1 MRSVKGGKPFLIMEE
16 QSGKAGQPS
25 FGPQPHPGQLRLW
38 AFQAVAHG
46 AMGVNYFR
54 WDTARFGAE
63 EYWHG
68 LLNHDRSK
76 SPGFDEIIRTV
87 GDMKV
92 LGREALESSYVAE
105 TALSFDQDC
114 DWALQI
120 QPGHPK
126 LTYRAQLV
134 EWYGAIAGANTGT
147 DLIHLDE
154 DLSKYKAVF
163 APVQYVVSARQ
174 AENIRNYVRNGGI
187 FVAGFRLGA
196 KDESS
201 QIVNMPL
208 PGLLR
213 DVMGVSLKDYVPIYT
228 EKVGVAFE
236 PQLAGS
242 EGQCGLWAD
251 LLVPQSATVLAKYR
265 GAYEG
270 AAITVNTFGK
280 GKAVYIGADL
290 DGASLS
296 RVIRRLLEMAGSKS
310 EFTSPPAVEIT
321 RRRAGGREWVFA
333 LNHSNEGQKITV
345 SGRFASVLPKKN
357 VDREVELKPYEVVVL
372 QRS

>member
-1 MRSVKGGKPFLIMEE
+1 
-16 QSGKAGQPS
+16 
-25 FGPQPHPGQLRLW
+25 
-38 AFQAVAHG
+38 
-46 AMGVNYFR
+46 MGVNYFR

-87 GDMKV
+87 AEMKA

-126 LTYRAQLV
+126 LTYRDQLV
-134 EWYGAIAGANTGT
+134 EWYGAVAGANTGT

-154 DLSKYKAVF
+154 DLAKYKAVF

-174 AENIRNYVRNGGI
+174 AENVRNFVRNGGM

-213 DVMGVSLKDYVPIYT
+213 DVMGVTLKDYVPIYT
-228 EKVGVAFE
+228 EKVGVTFE
-236 PQLAGS
+236 QQLAGPQA
-242 EGQCGLWAD
+242 QCGLWAD
-251 LLVPQSATVLAKYR
+251 LLVPQSATVLAKYT
-265 GAYEG
+265 GPYEG
-270 AAITVNTFGK
+270 AAITVNPFGK

-290 DGASLS
+290 DATSLS
-296 RVIRRLLEMAGSKS
+296 RVIRSLLEMAGSKS
-310 EFTSPPAVEIT
+310 EFTTAGAVEIT
-321 RRRAGGREWVFA
+321 RRRAGGREWVFV
-333 LNHSNEGQKITV
+333 LNHSNEAQKVTLP
-345 SGRFASVLPKKN
+345 GTFTSVLAKKS
-357 VDREVELKPYEVVVL
+357 VGRELELKPYEVVVL

>member
-1 MRSVKGGKPFLIMEE
+1 
-16 QSGKAGQPS
+16 
-25 FGPQPHPGQLRLW
+25 LRLW
-38 AFQAVAHG
+38 AFQAIAHG

-87 GDMKV
+87 ADMKV

-174 AENIRNYVRNGGI
+174 AENIRNYVRNGGM

-270 AAITVNTFGK
+270 AAITVNAFGK

-290 DGASLS
+290 DGTSLS
-296 RVIRRLLEMAGSKS
+296 RVIRGLLEMAGSKS

-357 VDREVELKPYEVVVL
+357 ADREVELKPYEVVVL